1 MDAVDIGVDLV
12 DALDAV
18 DAVDMGV
25 DAVDLVDALD
35 AVDAGVDALLLL
47 GTDTG
52 LRGGNT
58 LEGEGLVEG
67 VV

>member
-1 MDAVDIGVDLV
+1 M
-12 DALDAV
+12 
-18 DAVDMGV
+18 DAVDMGLDEL
-25 DAVDLVDALD
+25 DAVD

-52 LRGGNT
+52 LRGRNT

>member
-1 MDAVDIGVDLV
+1 
-12 DALDAV
+12 
-18 DAVDMGV
+18 MGV
-25 DAVDLVDALD
+25 DAVDVIDAGMDAVDALVAVD

>member
-1 MDAVDIGVDLV
+1 MGV
-12 DALDAV
+12 DAV
-18 DAVDMGV
+18 DAVD
-25 DAVDLVDALD
+25 AVDRLDAL
-35 AVDAGVDALLLL
+35 DAGVDALLLL

>member
-1 MDAVDIGVDLV
+1 
-12 DALDAV
+12 
-18 DAVDMGV
+18 MGV
-25 DAVDLVDALD
+25 DAVDVIDAGMD

>member
-1 MDAVDIGVDLV
+1 MGVDAVDALDE
-12 DALDAV
+12 LDAV
-18 DAVDMGV
+18 DAVDVV
-25 DAVDLVDALD
+25 DTVD
-35 AVDAGVDALLLL
+35 AVDAGVDTLLLL

>member
-1 MDAVDIGVDLV
+1 MDAVDVGVDGLDAV
-12 DALDAV
+12 DALDAL

-25 DAVDLVDALD
+25 DLVDAVD

>member
-1 MDAVDIGVDLV
+1 MDAVDVGVDG
-12 DALDAV
+12 LDAV
-18 DAVDMGV
+18 DA
-25 DAVDLVDALD
+25 L
-35 AVDAGVDALLLL
+35 DAGVDALLLL

>member
-1 MDAVDIGVDLV
+1 
-12 DALDAV
+12 
-18 DAVDMGV
+18 MGV
-25 DAVDLVDALD
+25 DAVDAIDAGMD

>member
-1 MDAVDIGVDLV
+1 MGVDE
-12 DALDAV
+12 LDAV
-18 DAVDMGV
+18 NAVDAM
-25 DAVDLVDALD
+25 
-35 AVDAGVDALLLL
+35 DAGVDALLLL

-52 LRGGNT
+52 LRGGKT

>member
-1 MDAVDIGVDLV
+1 MGVDE
-12 DALDAV
+12 LDAV
-18 DAVDMGV
+18 NAVDAC
-25 DAVDLVDALD
+25 DAA
-35 AVDAGVDALLLL
+35 DAGVDALLLL

-52 LRGGNT
+52 LRGRNT

>member
-1 MDAVDIGVDLV
+1 MGVDVL
-12 DALDAV
+12 DAIDAV
-18 DAVDMGV
+18 DAV
-25 DAVDLVDALD
+25 D

>member
-1 MDAVDIGVDLV
+1 MGVDEVDVIDAGMDAVDALV
-12 DALDAV
+12 AV
-18 DAVDMGV
+18 
-25 DAVDLVDALD
+25 D

>member
-1 MDAVDIGVDLV
+1 MGVDV
-12 DALDAV
+12 VDAV
-18 DAVDMGV
+18 DAVD
-25 DAVDLVDALD
+25 AVDVIDAGMD